1 MTVGRYRIN
10 EKCDQQQ
17 QKPEGRLLCGS
28 TFYRSSAPLSTV
40 CGMTN
45 AIVFTPG
52 IYWVEASCRQG
63 LSSSPRVITGVR
75 HPQVLL
81 YTSQL
86 YPLKGRVSRAFTH
99 PSYTPLKGVC
109 HETFQFSNNQLC
121 FLPSTMKYP
130 FSTCETLQP
139 GFLLDFCRGLFFCVI
154 CGSFPVTV
162 SLKLHYSP
170 TFVPLFT
177 PSIDVPVPD
186 AHCLFSRGSPLPPP
200 HTHNVAFF
208 VYIFY
213 SDIQYSIPLL
223 SMPLLKGV
231 TVGTNCLDFGA
242 LVFRGAH
249 SKM

>member
-10 EKCDQQQ
+10 EKCGQQQ

-75 HPQVLL
+75 HPQVPL

-99 PSYTPLKGVC
+99 PSYTPLKGGC
-109 HETFQFSNNQLC
+109 HEPVQFSNNQLR
-121 FLPSTMKYP
+121 FLPSIMKYP
-130 FSTCETLQP
+130 FFYMLNSQARMSI
-139 GFLLDFCRGLFFCVI
+139 GFLQR
-154 CGSFPVTV
+154 
-162 SLKLHYSP
+162 
-170 TFVPLFT
+170 PLF
-177 PSIDVPVPD
+177 S
-186 AHCLFSRGSPLPPP
+186 ALF
-200 HTHNVAFF
+200 VEAF
-208 VYIFY
+208 
-213 SDIQYSIPLL
+213 L
-223 SMPLLKGV
+223 
-231 TVGTNCLDFGA
+231 
-242 LVFRGAH
+242 
-249 SKM
+249 